1 VVPLYG
7 SAAFFQNASC
17 PPAKA
22 ADAAIPIAKAEAPSF
37 NAYFILLS
45 STKLQARALNSE
57 SLEQIESR
65 IALGQNTNVMTFMQ
79 MFFYNCNKLI
89 TIVFMSA

>member
-1 VVPLYG
+1 
-7 SAAFFQNASC
+7 
-17 PPAKA
+17 
-22 ADAAIPIAKAEAPSF
+22 
-37 NAYFILLS
+37 
-45 STKLQARALNSE
+45 LNSE

-65 IALGQNTNVMTFMQ
+65 IAPGQNTNVRKLMQ